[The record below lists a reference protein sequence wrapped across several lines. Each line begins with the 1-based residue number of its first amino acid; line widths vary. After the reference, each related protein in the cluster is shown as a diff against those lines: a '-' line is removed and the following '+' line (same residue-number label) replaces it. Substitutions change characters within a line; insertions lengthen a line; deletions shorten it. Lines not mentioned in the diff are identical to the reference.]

1 VGIRKIIVVGDG
13 GSNMFQFFTFFSPFQ
28 NFLLVTRTLIRFSIN
43 PKHSIC
49 QIWLFVGEFEMGVG
63 NGNYNIFGVFV
74 AEFLRLDLFN

>member
-1 VGIRKIIVVGDG
+1 VGIYKIIVVGDG
-13 GSNMFQFFTFFSPFQ
+13 DSNMFHFIFFPLSK
-28 NFLLVTRTLIRFSIN
+28 NLLVTRTHVRFNMN
-43 PKHSIC
+43 PKHSTC